1 LITSRRVTSP
11 RQWAYDAVALVGAV
25 LLVVAAS
32 VVGQNLLSAG
42 VNLVLPFPP
51 LLAVFEPHVGPGTPV
66 AAALAVLI
74 VARGPELAARLK
86 WRSLLLSAYG
96 ASIVWTLALA
106 MVDGWRRGI
115 VERLTSSQEYLNDV
129 PRVSDIPAALATFV
143 DHILTDS
150 PGFWSTHVGSH
161 PPGALLLFVG
171 LDRIGLGGGGSSGV
185 VVILVGASAC
195 VAVAVTV
202 RACGDEDIARR
213 ALPFGIVLP
222 GAVWVGVS
230 ADGLFA
236 GVLAWAMALLL
247 IGATSSGVR
256 ANLAALSGGTL
267 LGFSLYLSYG
277 LVLGVLIPVAAFGVT
292 RGWRAMAL
300 GAAGAGTVILAFTA
314 FGFWWFSGLSRVAVI
329 YGASIAQMR
338 PYAYFVW
345 ANLAA
350 LLFAVGPAVVVGVRR
365 ILASPRALPTAVVAI
380 VVAALVAILLADIS
394 GMSKAEVERI
404 WLPFAVWLVTPCALL
419 SKTRYWL
426 AGQTLLA
433 LAVNHLL
440 VTTW

>member
-1 LITSRRVTSP
+1 MASHRVASRRQRV
-11 RQWAYDAVALVGAV
+11 YDTVALVGAV

-32 VVGQNLLSAG
+32 AVGQSLLSAG
-42 VNLVLPFPP
+42 ANLVLPFPP
-51 LLAVFEPHVGPGTPV
+51 LLAVFEPHFGLGTPV
-66 AAALAVLI
+66 AAALAILI
-74 VARGPELAARLK
+74 VARGPELAARLR
-86 WRSLLLSAYG
+86 WRPLLWFAYG
-96 ASIVWTLALA
+96 ASFLWTLALA

-129 PRVSDIPAALATFV
+129 PRVSDIAATLAKFA

-161 PPGALLLFVG
+161 PPGALLLFVA
-171 LDRIGLGGGGSSGV
+171 LDRIGLGGGGLSGV

-195 VAVAVTV
+195 VAVAVAV
-202 RACGDEDIARR
+202 RACGNEDIARR
-213 ALPFGIVLP
+213 ALPFGVVFP

-230 ADGLFA
+230 ADGLFVA
-236 GVLAWAMALLL
+236 VLAWAVALLL
-247 IGATSSGVR
+247 IGTTTSGVG
-256 ANLAALSGGTL
+256 ANLAALSGGLL
-267 LGFSLYLSYG
+267 LGYSLYLSYG
-277 LVLGVLIPVAAFGVT
+277 LVLGLLLPVTALVVT
-292 RGWRAMAL
+292 HGWRAMAF
-300 GAAGAGTVILAFTA
+300 GAAGAGAVILAFTA
-314 FGFWWFSGLSRVAVI
+314 AGFSWLTGLSRVTVI
-329 YGASIAQMR
+329 YAASIAQER

-350 LLFAVGPAVVVGVRR
+350 LLFAVGPAVVVGIRR
-365 ILASPRALPTAVVAI
+365 ELAAPRALPAAVVAI
-380 VVAALVAILLADIS
+380 LVAPLAAILVADIS

-419 SKTRYWL
+419 SKARYWL
-426 AGQTLLA
+426 AGQATLA